1 MALISNGVSLV
12 IYFNGYMNFSLTK
25 SANTVTNFMGTAFLL
40 SLFGAFLSDTYFSR
54 FKTCVLFGI
63 IKVLVLVYF
72 YILVMQENKNNR
84 YFICPCRIKNRLDN
98 SFNLRDLHC

>member
-1 MALISNGVSLV
+1 MAGINTMALISNGVSLV

-40 SLFGAFLSDTYFSR
+40 SVFGAFLSDTYFSR

-84 YFICPCRIKNRLDN
+84 YFICPCRIKN
-98 SFNLRDLHC
+98 